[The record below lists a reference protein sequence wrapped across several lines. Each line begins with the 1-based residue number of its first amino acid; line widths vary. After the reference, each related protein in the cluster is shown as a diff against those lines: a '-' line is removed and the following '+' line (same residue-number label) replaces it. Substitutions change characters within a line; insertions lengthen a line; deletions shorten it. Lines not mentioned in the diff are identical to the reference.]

1 MSQVVRTSLTCPR
14 CGQPFTG
21 VVEQIIDVDADPQA
35 KNRFLSGHVN
45 QVSCPN
51 CGFVMAVGTPLV
63 YHDGARELFITY
75 MPMELN
81 VPQQERERVIG
92 DLSRRLLD
100 SIPPEKRK
108 GYLFQPKQALTLPG
122 MIDMILDAEGIS
134 AEMRDAQREKMRVM
148 EMFLQVDE
156 DQWPNLLEEQ
166 ADKIDLEFFQM
177 TLVTA
182 ENAAQSGKED
192 MAEALILLYNFL
204 VQNTEV
210 GQRALQQAQVQEEVI
225 RAVADDVQQLG
236 ENLTREAFMD
246 LVLSYAGD
254 SDRVQALVGLM
265 RPAFDYNFFQEL
277 SAKMAA
283 AEGHE
288 RETLVQL
295 RQDLLEMTTALDQ
308 QTQAVLQRAADTLR
322 TIINSEDIDAAIRP
336 RMDQIDDTFLAVLQ
350 ANIRNAEEHQDLQTG
365 ARLKQVLDK
374 VLEILR
380 DSAPPEIQ
388 FINAVMSAPSDAD
401 ARAVI
406 QEQAVHYGPDL
417 LELMEAVAQDLDES
431 DRSDEAAR
439 LRGYRAMVASYVS
452 AGA

>member
-21 VVEQIIDVDADPQA
+21 VVEQIIDIDSDPQA
-35 KNRFLSGHVN
+35 KNRFLSGQVN
-45 QVSCPN
+45 QVQCPN
-51 CGFVMAVGTPLV
+51 CGFTMAVGTPLV
-63 YHDGARELFITY
+63 YHDSAREMFITY

-81 VPQQERERVIG
+81 IPPQERERVIG
-92 DLSRRLLD
+92 DLSRRLMD

-122 MIDMILDAEGIS
+122 MIDMILDAEGITQD
-134 AEMRDAQREKMRVM
+134 MRDAQREKMRVM
-148 EMFLQVDE
+148 EMFLQVGE
-156 DQWPNLLEEQ
+156 DQWPRLIEEN
-166 ADKIDLEFFQM
+166 ADMIDLEFFQM

-182 ENAAQSGKED
+182 ENAAQSGKD
-192 MAEALILLYNFL
+192 AMAEALILLYNFL
-204 VQNTEV
+204 VQNTEI
-210 GQRALQQAQVQEEVI
+210 GQEAMQQAQVQEEVI
-225 RAVADDVQQLG
+225 REVAEDVQRLG
-236 ENLTREAFMD
+236 ENLSREAFMD

-254 SDRVQALVGLM
+254 TDRVQALVGLM

-283 AEGHE
+283 AEGEE
-288 RETLVQL
+288 RELLEDL

-308 QTQAVLQRAADTLR
+308 QTQAVLQRAAETLR
-322 TIINSEDIDAAIRP
+322 FIVNAEDIDAAIRP

-350 ANIRNAEEHQDLQTG
+350 ANISNAEEHQDLQTS
-365 ARLKQVLDK
+365 ARLKQVLEK

-380 DSAPPEIQ
+380 DAAPPQIR
-388 FINAVMSAPSDAD
+388 FINELMTAPTEEE

-406 QEQAVHYGPDL
+406 EAQAGQYGPEL

-431 DRSDEAAR
+431 ERTEEAAV